1 MKKLYQL
8 QLHLEHNKTEQEQ
21 VLDLFQNKH
30 LALMVS
36 LVPLVSIQEILQ
48 MEMVCIGLMKEFASH
63 QQDMLELTPLLHNT
77 LFM

>member
-30 LALMVS
+30 LALMVL
-36 LVPLVSIQEILQ
+36 LVQLVSIQEILQ
-48 MEMVCIGLMKEFASH
+48 MEMVCIGLMKEFASQKMVMLVSELLTH
-63 QQDMLELTPLLHNT
+63 QIS
-77 LFM
+77 